1 MASGNAGDSEGLWP
15 GDEQIRARIM
25 QSRQTVE
32 LTASESWRLLACVSL
47 GRIVFTQRGA
57 QA

>member
-1 MASGNAGDSEGLWP
+1 
-15 GDEQIRARIM
+15 M